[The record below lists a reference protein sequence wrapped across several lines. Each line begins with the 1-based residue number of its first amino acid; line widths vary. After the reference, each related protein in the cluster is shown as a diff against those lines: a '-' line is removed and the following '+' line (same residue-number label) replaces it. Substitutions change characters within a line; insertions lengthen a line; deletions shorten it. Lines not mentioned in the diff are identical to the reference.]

1 MHRMKPSCIRISR
14 IFVTL
19 ALLVSAAAGQESP
32 TFRSQTNLVLVPAL
46 VRDAD
51 GRPVCGLQARDF
63 LIDDDG
69 VEQAV
74 QLDDTA
80 ESAPVSLVIAI
91 QRGRRASY
99 EFPRLQSLYSVLEP
113 ILGQPETQV
122 ALVEFDSTVE
132 LTQYFTSD
140 TKLISEDLKK
150 LQPGDR
156 KAAILDAVYFSEKLL
171 DKVPKERQRVLLL
184 ISETRDHGSIWARKI
199 DDVVTLVGTSNTTVY
214 TLAFSPSVSNVLDTM
229 RGNNIE
235 EMNAGPD
242 YLAVLKIAAQAMRRN
257 APKTIASLTGGE
269 YALFET
275 RSSFEDRMLDFTNH
289 LQSRYLLSFEPK
301 DPHLGLHT
309 IRVALKKPS
318 NVTVLAR
325 SRYWAAGASR

>member
-1 MHRMKPSCIRISR
+1 MNPSCSQASRVFILLIS
-14 IFVTL
+14 
-19 ALLVSAAAGQESP
+19 LLGSGAGQESA
-32 TFRSQTNLVLVPAL
+32 TFRSRTNLVLVPAL
-46 VRDAD
+46 VRGAD
-51 GRPVCGLQARDF
+51 GSPVYGLRAQDF

-74 QLDDTA
+74 QLEETA
-80 ESAPVSLVIAI
+80 ESAPLSLVIAI

-99 EFPRLQSLYSVLEP
+99 EFPRIQSLYSMLEP

-132 LTQYFTSD
+132 LAQDFTSD
-140 TKLISEDLKK
+140 IKLIAENLRK
-150 LQPGDR
+150 LQPGDS

-199 DDVVTLVGTSNTTVY
+199 DDVVTLVGTGNTTVY

-235 EMNAGPD
+235 EMNASPD
-242 YLAVLKIAAQAMRRN
+242 YLAVLKMAAQAMRKN
-257 APKTIASLTGGE
+257 VPKTIASLTGGE

-275 RSSFEDRMLDFTNH
+275 RSSFEDRMLNFTNH
-289 LQSRYLLSFEPK
+289 LHSRYLLSFAPK
-301 DPHLGLHT
+301 DPHVGLHQ
-309 IRVALKKPS
+309 IRVVLKKPA
-318 NVTVLAR
+318 NTTVLAR
-325 SRYWAAGASR
+325 SRYLATGTGP